1 MNASPPTAAK
11 PGPIGALIA
20 GSARNPL
27 ITILLVLGLGAWG
40 WYSLKKA
47 PLDAIPD
54 LSDAQV
60 IVFTEWMGR
69 SPDLVEDQITY
80 PISTALTAAP
90 GVTYVRGL
98 SMFGMSFVYVIFDD
112 GTDLYWARSRV
123 LEYLNQAQAQLPAG
137 VSPRLGPD
145 ATGVGWVFEYALVD
159 RTGKHDLAQLRSLQD
174 FNLKYALQ
182 SVDGVAEVASV
193 GGFRKQY
200 QVTVDPAKLLAFG
213 VTIQEVMEA
222 IRRSNEDVGGS
233 VMEIAGHEHVIRGR
247 GYVRK
252 LADLEQVPL
261 MVSDRGTPVMVRDV
275 ATVALGPDIR
285 RGIAELDGEGE
296 VVGGVV
302 IMRYGENALDVIDGV
317 KARLAEVQRSLP
329 EGVEVVVTYDRSGL
343 IRESIATLRHTLVEE
358 MIVVSVIIFLF
369 LLHVRSSLVPVLTL
383 PLGVVLAFIPMAHQ
397 GLTANIMSLGGIAV
411 AIGAMVDASIIII
424 ENIHK
429 KLDVWERGGRRTARV
444 DAIIAAMQEV
454 GPSIFFSLLV
464 ITVSFIPV
472 FTLEGVEGRLF
483 KPLAFTKTYS
493 MGFAAILSVTLTPA
507 LAAILIRG
515 KLLHEEKHPL
525 NRLLVAAYTPV
536 VRFVVHYRTTVI
548 VAALALVALTVPA
561 FFRLGHE
568 FMPPLDEG
576 AILYMP
582 TSPPGMSDAESSRV
596 LQQMDA
602 ELRAFPEVATVFGK
616 NGRAE
621 TATDPAPFGMIE
633 TTIVLKPRSEWRQG
647 MTYERLL
654 RELDQK
660 LRYPGM
666 PNIWWQPIQT
676 RTEMLSTGI
685 RSPLGI
691 QVFGDTIPQIE
702 EAAVAI
708 ERRLATVPGT
718 RSAFADRSTGGY
730 YVDIEVKREAAAR
743 FGLTVADINEVV
755 ATAIGGMTVSETVEG
770 RERYPINVRYAREL
784 RDDPGLLG
792 RVLVG
797 RMGAGGAAAAAS
809 GGGMG
814 SGGGGGG
821 GGGGGMGGSI
831 ATASSTAGTSVAPV
845 RAAQVPL
852 AEVADIRTVLG
863 PPMIRSED
871 GKLVGYVFVDTSMPL
886 ADYVAQAR
894 RIVEREVKLPPG
906 VRVAWVGQFTYF
918 ERAKARL
925 KLVVPVTIAIVFLL
939 LYMNTRSLVE
949 TGIVLLAVPFSL
961 VGAVWLLFLLDYNMS
976 VAVWVGLIAL
986 AGLDA
991 ETGVV
996 MLLYLTLAHRHWRD
1010 EGRLRTQA
1018 DLTEAIVE
1026 GAAKR
1031 IRPKLM
1037 TVLTMMIGLVP
1048 VLWSDGT
1055 GADVMKRIAAPMVG
1069 GLVTSFLLE
1078 LTVYPAIFAAW
1089 KGRGLPRGDAP
1100 STTPTPMPA
1109 PVTTVDVADA
1119 PASRT
1124 EETP

>member
-1 MNASPPTAAK
+1 MSELPPPTPAAAPPR
-11 PGPIGALIA
+11 PGPIGAIITA
-20 GSARNPL
+20 SARNPL
-27 ITILLVLGLGAWG
+27 ITILFIGGLAIWG
-40 WYSLKKA
+40 WFSLRKA

-90 GVTYVRGL
+90 GVTAVRGL
-98 SMFGMSFVYVIFDD
+98 SMFGMSFVYVIFED
-112 GTDLYWARSRV
+112 GTDLYWARTRV
-123 LEYLNQAQAQLPAG
+123 LEYLNQAQGQLPAG

-145 ATGVGWVFEYALVD
+145 ATGVGWVFQYALVD

-174 FNLKYALQ
+174 FNLRYALQ

-193 GGFRKQY
+193 GGFRRQY
-200 QVTVDPAKLLAFG
+200 QVTVEPAKLLGYG
-213 VTIQEVMEA
+213 VTIQQVMDA
-222 IRRSNEDVGGS
+222 IRRSNQDVGGS

-247 GYVRK
+247 GYVQRK
-252 LADLEQVPL
+252 EDLEQVPL
-261 MVSDRGTPVMVRDV
+261 VVNGRGTPVLVKDV
-275 ATVALGPDIR
+275 AHVALGPDIR

-296 VVGGVV
+296 VVGGIV
-302 IMRYGENALDVIDGV
+302 IMRYGQNALDVIDGV
-317 KARLAEVQRSLP
+317 KARLEQVKRSLP
-329 EGVEVVVTYDRSGL
+329 AGVEVVITYDRAPL
-343 IRESIATLRHTLVEE
+343 IRASIATLRTTLIEE

-369 LLHVRSSLVPVLTL
+369 LLHVRSAVVPVLTL
-383 PLGVVLAFIPMAHQ
+383 PLGVLLAFIPMAHQ

-411 AIGAMVDASIIII
+411 AIGAMVDASIILI
-424 ENIHK
+424 ENVHR
-429 KLDVWERGGRRTARV
+429 KLDLWERGGRRTARL

-454 GPSIFFSLLV
+454 GPSVFFSLLV

-483 KPLAFTKTYS
+483 QPLAFTKTYS
-493 MGFAAILSVTLTPA
+493 MGFAAVLSVTLTPA

-515 KLLHEEKHPL
+515 RLLHEDRHPL
-525 NRLLVAAYTPV
+525 NRVLVAAYTPV
-536 VRFVVHYRTTVI
+536 VRFVVRYRRTVI
-548 VAALALVALTVPA
+548 LLAAGVVALTVPA
-561 FFRLGHE
+561 FFRLGNE

-582 TSPPGMSDAESSRV
+582 TSPPGMSDAESARV
-596 LQQMDA
+596 LRQMDA
-602 ELRAFPEVATVFGK
+602 ELKTFPEVATVFGK

-621 TATDPAPFGMIE
+621 TATDPAPFGMVE
-633 TTIVLKPRSEWRQG
+633 TTIVLQPRSRWRTG
-647 MTYERLL
+647 MTPERLM
-654 RELDQK
+654 REMDQK

-685 RSPLGI
+685 RSPIGI
-691 QVFGDTIPQIE
+691 QVFGDTIAQIE

-730 YVDIEVKREAAAR
+730 YVDVVIKREAAAR
-743 FGLTVADINEVV
+743 FGLTAADINDVV
-755 ATAIGGMTVSETVEG
+755 QTAIGGMTVSETVEG
-770 RERYPINVRYAREL
+770 RERYPINVRYPREL
-784 RDDPGLLG
+784 RDDPALLG
-792 RVLVG
+792 RVLVST
-797 RMGAGGAAAAAS
+797 MGARGGAMGGGGGASGGGIS

-814 SGGGGGG
+814 
-821 GGGGGMGGSI
+821 GMGGGTGG
-831 ATASSTAGTSVAPV
+831 AGEASAPP
-845 RAAQVPL
+845 AAASLAPTHVPL
-852 AEVADIRTVLG
+852 AEVADIRTVTG

-871 GKLVGYVFVDTSMPL
+871 GKLVGYVFVDTSRPL
-886 ADYVAQAR
+886 ADYVAEAR
-894 RIVEREVKLPPG
+894 RIVDREVRLPPG

-918 ERAKARL
+918 ERAKERL
-925 KLVVPVTIAIVFLL
+925 TLVVPITIALVFLL
-939 LYMNTRSLVE
+939 LYLNTRSLIE

-961 VGAVWLLFLLDYNMS
+961 VGAVWLLYLLDYNMS

-996 MLLYLTLAHRHWRD
+996 MLLYLTLAHRHAKD

-1026 GAAKR
+1026 GAARR

-1037 TVLTMMIGLVP
+1037 TVLTTMIGLVP

-1078 LTVYPAIFAAW
+1078 LTVYPAIFATW
-1089 KGRGLPRGDAP
+1089 KGRGLPPGDE
-1100 STTPTPMPA
+1100 PTPP
-1109 PVTTVDVADA
+1109 PTTNDDVKE
-1119 PASRT
+1119 PS
-1124 EETP
+1124 